1 MSVEV
6 AGSACFNRD
15 IVIKVTNQKGTY
27 MEGVDID
34 VVNKNR
40 KVAYGKTDANGTFTY
55 KAKDLGSSTLTAKKQ
70 GYKDAVIHVNVSNCV
85 ATTVEIT
92 TVTTATWLA
101 TSSMETT
108 TLPATTTLKAPATTT
123 PTTTTMYACNANGVC
138 ERGENY
144 NNCPADC
151 LSGSLDGLCDRKW
164 DGVCDPD
171 CYRKDD
177 NDCLC
182 NGNDV
187 CEPQFENMVNCPADC
202 RPGKRRRMRWHRRR
216 GMRRRLPGRRRRPR
230 LQEDRSFNGGSAA
243 YNNSCIVWGCVCIQ
257 HEERDCKHE
266 AERSTEE
273 LITDIKRRLRDGEDL
288 KSSKKSCRIRRDTS
302 LLEKAEKTIWE

>member
-1 MSVEV
+1 MVILFFSIIPYVFGRSSEDDNRPTMSVEV

-138 ERGENY
+138 EEGGE
-144 NNCPADC
+144 
-151 LSGSLDGLCDRKW
+151 L
-164 DGVCDPD
+164 
-171 CYRKDD
+171 
-177 NDCLC
+177 
-182 NGNDV
+182 
-187 CEPQFENMVNCPADC
+187 QQ
-202 RPGKRRRMRWHRRR
+202 
-216 GMRRRLPGRRRRPR
+216 LP
-230 LQEDRSFNGGSAA
+230 
-243 YNNSCIVWGCVCIQ
+243 C
-257 HEERDCKHE
+257 
-266 AERSTEE
+266 
-273 LITDIKRRLRDGEDL
+273 
-288 KSSKKSCRIRRDTS
+288 
-302 LLEKAEKTIWE
+302 